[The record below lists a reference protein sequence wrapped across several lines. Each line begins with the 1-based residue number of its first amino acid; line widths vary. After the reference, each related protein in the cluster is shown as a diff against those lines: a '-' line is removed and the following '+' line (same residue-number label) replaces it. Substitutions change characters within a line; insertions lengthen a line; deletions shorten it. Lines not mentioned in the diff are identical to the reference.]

1 MICQIPSRNTKRSG
15 KKKRF
20 CEKMRR
26 KKRKMPILTYQLA
39 WAAFWVACH
48 VKLALQITYLQLW
61 RAACILST
69 RVYSMRERVKWKVRR
84 TTSKIVALESIIEED
99 LPTYLAQFDSDSIH
113 IGINTL
119 YTCMLSG
126 KKDHFEN
133 LTLHKGQ
140 SVKGTAGG
148 LEIDGQGTFVFWI
161 QYDDGQID
169 TIKNPQSFYMP
180 GLKLPLL
187 SPQYW
192 AETAKDNLP
201 IKFGTKIEADE
212 EGCTLLW

>member
-1 MICQIPSRNTKRSG
+1 MAEPTVIALIQVIFLLTFPFGFFILFTSVWKFYHYLDHHAPSQRHLHLKLQMICQIPSRNTKRSG

-39 WAAFWVACH
+39 WAAFWVACR

-99 LPTYLAQFDSDSIH
+99 SPTY
-113 IGINTL
+113 
-119 YTCMLSG
+119 
-126 KKDHFEN
+126 
-133 LTLHKGQ
+133 
-140 SVKGTAGG
+140 
-148 LEIDGQGTFVFWI
+148 
-161 QYDDGQID
+161 
-169 TIKNPQSFYMP
+169 
-180 GLKLPLL
+180 
-187 SPQYW
+187 
-192 AETAKDNLP
+192 
-201 IKFGTKIEADE
+201 
-212 EGCTLLW
+212 CTV